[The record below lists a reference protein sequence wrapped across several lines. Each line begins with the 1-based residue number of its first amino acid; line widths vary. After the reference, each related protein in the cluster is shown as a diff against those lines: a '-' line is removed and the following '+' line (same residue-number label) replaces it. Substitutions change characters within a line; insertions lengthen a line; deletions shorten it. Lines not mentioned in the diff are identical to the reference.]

1 MIVPMKKIS
10 LVVMGD
16 KKREALKKLRK
27 AGIVHIEITEGSGK
41 KIGELK
47 TQISLL
53 ENAVFVLSEKKNKN
67 AVQVQ

>member
-41 KIGELK
+41 KIDELK
-47 TQISLL
+47 EQIALL
-53 ENAVFVLSEKKNKN
+53 ESAVFLLSEKKIRTLSKKT
-67 AVQVQ
+67 